1 MKMPKQKNKKSG
13 HRGGQ
18 TALATKQP
26 DGDGELLVRMRL
38 KQNDLYQLYHIQHE
52 GLTMALHATPT
63 SQSIRLAPLGI
74 HYGLVHEALLKG
86 ETDLAHRLAQLLLQ
100 LGDASAQWYL
110 GLMHHTGTGVKKDL
124 VAARRWYEL
133 SAAQG
138 FRMAEDG
145 LLILAA
151 SEKKTRVDPALLKA
165 AAFQSAYS
173 NLKTVQCLARDTEVM
188 FWELQRAADLGN
200 VEVQILLGQCYE
212 VGVFVPARWQ
222 FALEWYRRAGAQGSR
237 TALMLYKALSSSKLA
252 AKGVQERVELE
263 FVCEMA
269 NNTTLKGSE
278 PANAVDAFRWY
289 DEAAQKDDRYA
300 CWRLSEPYLIGY
312 GVERDLSKSF
322 QYWNF
327 LEEESFNDDNRCSEA
342 HNDYFGLL
350 LTDVKLIEHE
360 QLLIRRKRFRV
371 AMTRPISSK
380 TPTSSHG

>member
-1 MKMPKQKNKKSG
+1 M
-13 HRGGQ
+13 
-18 TALATKQP
+18 
-26 DGDGELLVRMRL
+26 
-38 KQNDLYQLYHIQHE
+38 
-52 GLTMALHATPT
+52 
-63 SQSIRLAPLGI
+63 
-74 HYGLVHEALLKG
+74 HEALLKG
-86 ETDLAHRLAQLLLQ
+86 ETDLAHRLAQLLLE

-110 GLMHHTGTGVKKDL
+110 GLMHHTGTGAQKDTA
-124 VAARRWYEL
+124 AARSSYEL

-165 AAFQSAYS
+165 TAFQSAYS
-173 NLKTVQCLARDTEVM
+173 NLKTVQCLARDTEVL

-212 VGVFVPARWQ
+212 IGVFVPARWQ

-252 AKGVQERVELE
+252 AKGVQERVALE

-300 CWRLSEPYLIGY
+300 CWRLSELYLIGY
-312 GVERDLSKSF
+312 GVERNLSKSF

-327 LEEESFNDDNRCSEA
+327 LLEESFYEGARCSQA
-342 HNDYFGLL
+342 HNNYFDLP
-350 LTDVKLIEHE
+350 LTDVELIDHE
-360 QLLIRRKRFRV
+360 PRLIRRKRLRA
-371 AMTRPISSK
+371 AMTRPASSG
-380 TPTSSHG
+380 TPTSSHR